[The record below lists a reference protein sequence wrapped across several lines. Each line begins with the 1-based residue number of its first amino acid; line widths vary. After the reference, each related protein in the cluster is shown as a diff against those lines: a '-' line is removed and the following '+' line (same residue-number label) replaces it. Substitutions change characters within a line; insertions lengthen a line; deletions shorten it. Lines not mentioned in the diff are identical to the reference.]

1 MGMCLSITQYA
12 EVQDQ
17 YAIAA
22 QNSCFVE
29 KEGRIGDAR
38 IHAWIMD
45 VHMFDGREGKRA
57 KE

>member
-22 QNSCFVE
+22 QNSCFAE
-29 KEGRIGDAR
+29 KEGRRGDAR
-38 IHAWIMD
+38 IQAWIMD
-45 VHMFDGREGKRA
+45 VHMFDGMEEKGK
-57 KE
+57 E